1 MNPSGG
7 ELPGGS
13 VSSEDP
19 FFILRDARTLFQ
31 RRMVDIARHAGV
43 GSTVALDAFSEA
55 IGEAHDAL
63 VAAREREGFEQAA
76 GLTASRITLMC
87 DSDLELEIRIGDI
100 ARRIPDLGGNPL
112 WRTQLRYMNLL
123 HRTQMS
129 QEQNPVGP
137 AAISEGLWALCH
149 AHGTNVE
156 ANLALLARIEA
167 SLGELLSPLYA
178 ELNQLLTS
186 RSVDAAQVQP
196 VSPGG
201 ARGGELPAGTAAA
214 GAYSQNPLAALQE
227 GVRRQN
233 SAADA
238 GAPGSAA
245 LSAATLAM
253 LQQLAQRLDALQPPS
268 GEGGRPHTVRADDLG
283 VPLGQSEAVALDTL
297 ARIFD
302 AIFETWELP
311 DTVKTAIG
319 RLQIPLLRLAIRD
332 PGLFSDST
340 HPARRLVNGMA
351 RAAVGLPR
359 NVGRAHPVSARL
371 WQLASRVAET
381 LQDDPGVLAAPLADL
396 DLLIAERDQSVR
408 EAAQPWVPL
417 LRERESRTLGE
428 AVAQRWFEEIDPAG
442 LAPEIHAFLAAHW
455 RPVMREAYREDG
467 GEGAAWAAA
476 RGTVD
481 DLLWSLRPKQGAE
494 ERQRLAALIP
504 DLLGRIRAGFDRIG
518 TPPEQRAPF
527 LDACFRLQT
536 NALRGAATPAG
547 TPPPSAP
554 ATPAAPADRAV
565 PPAGAALVDEIV
577 EAGGRQLRYRAP
589 AGDPRAGY
597 RSTTVRPQVGDWLQF
612 VLDGGDDPLCGELCW
627 QNPASGTVL
636 IHNPDWPRAIALAP
650 AALDQCLRDP
660 KTRVPSSQALFDQAA
675 ERALAQLD
683 PR

>member
-1 MNPSGG
+1 MTEPTSTPPEGARR
-7 ELPGGS
+7 
-13 VSSEDP
+13 SEDP
-19 FFILRDARTLFQ
+19 FFILRDSSALFQ
-31 RRMVDIARHAGV
+31 QRLTDIARQAGIA
-43 GSTVALDAFSEA
+43 SPQALKAFSEA
-55 IGEAHDAL
+55 LATAHDEL
-63 VAAREREGFEQAA
+63 AAAKASPGFDQTH

-156 ANLALLARIEA
+156 ANLALLARIEE

-186 RSVDAAQVQP
+186 RRVDAVQVQP

-201 ARGGELPAGTAAA
+201 ARGGELPAGTAAT

-227 GVRRQN
+227 GVRRQ
-233 SAADA
+233 SGAVDA
-238 GAPGSAA
+238 GASGSAA
-245 LSAATLAM
+245 LNVATLAM

-268 GEGGRPHTVRADDLG
+268 GESAEGARPHTVRADDLG

-302 AIFETWELP
+302 AIFDTWELP

-332 PGLFSDST
+332 PGLFSDSA

-359 NVGRAHPVSARL
+359 NVSRAHPVSARL
-371 WQLASRVAET
+371 WQLAGRVAET
-381 LQDDPGVLAAPLADL
+381 LQDDPGVLAVPLADL

-442 LAPEIHAFLAAHW
+442 LAPEVHAFLAAHW
-455 RPVMREAYREDG
+455 RLVMREAYREDG

-536 NALRGAATPAG
+536 NALRGTAASVGA
-547 TPPPSAP
+547 SA
-554 ATPAAPADRAV
+554 PAAPAERAAL
-565 PPAGAALVDEIV
+565 PASAALVDEIV
-577 EAGGRQLRYRAP
+577 EADGRQLRYRAP

-612 VLDGGDDPLCGELCW
+612 VLDGGSDPLCGELCW

-675 ERALAQLD
+675 ERALAQLGT
-683 PR
+683 R